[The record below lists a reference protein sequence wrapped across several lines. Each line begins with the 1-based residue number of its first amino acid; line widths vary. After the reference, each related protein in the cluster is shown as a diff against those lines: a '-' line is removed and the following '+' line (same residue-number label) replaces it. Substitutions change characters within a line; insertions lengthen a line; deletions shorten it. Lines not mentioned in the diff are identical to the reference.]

1 MTFRFSLHTV
11 YFDTQVHYALCIHMS
26 YLHIQGGPKN
36 GLFLKCATPVY
47 VDIAK
52 LFICSFLIE
61 SKIGVLHITAFKYS
75 LHDFTVMTLRH

>member
-1 MTFRFSLHTV
+1 MHTHV
-11 YFDTQVHYALCIHMS
+11 V